1 MKSRNFVIL
10 ALLLLATGANA
21 QDVFS
26 PNVNG
31 LRKIYQTRR
40 AAAIQNN
47 ASQERGFFVVTCS
60 KDASM
65 ATIAN
70 EMRER
75 GAEINALMGNQLVI
89 NLPMSQLDAV
99 ASVKGVILIDAPR
112 NGDKKTDTARK
123 ASQVDEAHQGKADGQ
138 QSLPQAYTGKGVI
151 IGLLDAGYDFTHPMF
166 KDNDGNLRIKGVYL
180 PGQEQWR
187 NLGESLDQIPDV
199 DENNNPTT
207 VRLHGSFFTNPDVIL
222 DTLKVKDADG
232 AHGTHCAS
240 IAAGRLMD
248 YTETFKGKDAN
259 SGKLGGMAPDAELFL
274 ANVSVTKEQTQLYPN
289 MSNFL
294 RVYNGLQSLQALKH
308 FAAQQ
313 KKPLVISWSQNN
325 HEGFHDGTSTMARFI
340 GDYCKDGN
348 LLALC
353 ASNEG
358 DGRTYIERTLSK
370 GKSLSIWAGNTYSD
384 CHADFFIKTDKEI
397 KVDLAIADANCNT
410 MYQCG
415 LPLTS
420 NATIDYE
427 ASFYTAVEADE
438 KTGKKTAESDFLYY
452 KELCEKLT
460 DYIKKGALMV
470 NVMPGKGADK
480 NNKPFQYVH
489 IELRGMSLNWEVDK
503 DKKQLY
509 FPMLLISSPDED
521 VKVQAWGDY
530 YDLYANSMEN
540 VKLFKAGTAEN
551 SMGDWCTSGEP
562 VVIGAY
568 ATDNRV
574 SYRNDKT
581 GEMELYTVNAQKI
594 GNYAE
599 FSSFGHD
606 FSDEHR
612 AYPDVSA
619 PGFAVYAAGNSFVKD
634 GIYSASDYAN
644 QFKGQNEPRS
654 YPYAIMSGTSMSTP
668 AAAGIIALWVQA
680 AMDKNK
686 TLTNKDIKDII
697 RHSSD
702 NDEFTEASP
711 LRFGAGKINAYKG
724 LLYVLDITTAV
735 PELPTK
741 HISATLEGR
750 TLHISGNP
758 DTQVTIYNLSGRK
771 VLDAKAQNGI
781 VQLPVM
787 PSGVYAVK
795 IGDQG
800 STLIRL

>member
-1 MKSRNFVIL
+1 
-10 ALLLLATGANA
+10 
-21 QDVFS
+21 
-26 PNVNG
+26 
-31 LRKIYQTRR
+31 
-40 AAAIQNN
+40 
-47 ASQERGFFVVTCS
+47 
-60 KDASM
+60 M

-619 PGFAVYAAGNSFVKD
+619 PGFAVYAAGTSFIKD
-634 GIYSASDYAN
+634 
-644 QFKGQNEPRS
+644 

-702 NDEFTEASP
+702 NDEFTNASP

-724 LLYVLDITTAV
+724 LLYVLDISTAV